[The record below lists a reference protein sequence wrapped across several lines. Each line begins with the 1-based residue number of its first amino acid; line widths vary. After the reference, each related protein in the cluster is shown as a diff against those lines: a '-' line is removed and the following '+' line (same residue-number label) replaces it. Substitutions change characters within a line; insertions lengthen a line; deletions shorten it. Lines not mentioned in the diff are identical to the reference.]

1 MSSLSN
7 LLIHDKTLLQARA
20 FLRHPTHALLISGPA
35 GSGKAHLAYSLA
47 AELLNIEVD
56 ELTRYPYFAILQRP
70 EGKQD
75 IPIDSVRTLNSS
87 LKLKVPASGEV
98 KRVTLIES
106 AQDLNEES
114 SNALLKIIE
123 EPSPGNIFILTTD
136 NPKSLLPTITSRAQ
150 QLQVFPLSLDQ
161 TQLYL
166 DGKYS
171 ISKIENAWMLSQGG
185 AGLMLALL
193 NNQDDHPLKQS
204 IDSAK
209 KYLSQDKYQRTIT
222 SDALSK
228 DKQQL
233 KVFLD
238 ALTKLL
244 AALYHSSV
252 DRGNVRQQKRLL
264 SSRKLV
270 NKLSGMLDNNASP
283 KLIALELSLNLL

>member
-20 FLRHPTHALLISGPA
+20 FLRRPTHALLISGPA

-47 AELLNIEVD
+47 AELLNIEID

-75 IPIDSVRTLNSS
+75 IPIDSVRTLSSS

-161 TQLYL
+161 MQLYL

-171 ISKIENAWMLSQGG
+171 LSKIENAWMLSQGG

-209 KYLSQDKYQRTIT
+209 KYLSQDKYQRAIT

-244 AALYHSSV
+244 AALYRSSV
-252 DRGNVRQQKRLL
+252 DRGNMRQQKRLL

-270 NKLSGMLDNNASP
+270 NKLSGMLDGNASP